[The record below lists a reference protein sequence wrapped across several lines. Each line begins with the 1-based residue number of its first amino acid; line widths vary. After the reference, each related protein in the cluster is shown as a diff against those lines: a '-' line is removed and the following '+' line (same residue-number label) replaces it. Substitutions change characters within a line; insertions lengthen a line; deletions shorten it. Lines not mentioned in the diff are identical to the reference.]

1 MKLQTKINRRFI
13 TLLLLVF
20 VVAGCGLYFIL
31 TAVIDFN
38 IDEILSNRAETVQAS
53 LHQNKMTLPFH
64 SPDQTIDIQPSN
76 GQSTERHFSDTTIY
90 AASEKS
96 MVPAR
101 KLVFPDRVN
110 GKTYTVTLVLSHLEA
125 DDFVGVAFWF
135 MLGTFALIIL
145 ALYYLNRKL
154 SVTIWNPFYRTLKE
168 LKDFRVD
175 QKAER
180 LLPSSTIDEFDQ
192 MNNVLNQ
199 MMRKMT
205 DDYANLKEFS
215 ENASH
220 EMQTPLAVVKSKLE
234 TLLTDRDLSE
244 DHRKQV
250 QTAYDAASRVSKLGQ
265 TLLLLSKIENNQFV
279 EKRPIDLSTLVAERL
294 DELDE
299 LLALRNIEVV
309 RDLQQP
315 FVVKMNPLLAD
326 LLVTNLLGNAIKHN
340 VNNGFVH
347 VTSKASQLIFRNTG
361 KALRSDPQNLFSRFA
376 KEGVTKDSS
385 GLGLSIVA
393 EICKVSTLSI
403 DYTCLEGVHCLTL
416 SFV

>member
-13 TLLLLVF
+13 ALLLLVF
-20 VVAGCGLYFIL
+20 MVVGCGLYFIL

-38 IDEILSNRAETVQAS
+38 IDEILSNRAETVQSS
-53 LHQNKMTLPFH
+53 LHQNKITLPFH

-76 GQSTERHFSDTTIY
+76 GQNVEQQFSDTTIY

-110 GKTYTVTLVLSHLEA
+110 GRTYKVTLVLSHLEA

-135 MLGTFALIIL
+135 MLGTFVLIIL
-145 ALYYLNRKL
+145 ALYFLNRKL
-154 SVTIWNPFYRTLKE
+154 SATIWNPFYRTLKE
-168 LKDFRVD
+168 LKDFKVD
-175 QKAER
+175 QKAVNR
-180 LLPSSTIDEFDQ
+180 LSSSTIDEFDQ

-205 DDYANLKEFS
+205 NDYANLKEFS

-234 TLLTDRDLSE
+234 VLLIDLNLSE
-244 DHRKQV
+244 EHRKQV
-250 QTAYDAASRVSKLGQ
+250 QTAYDAASQLSKLGQ
-265 TLLLLSKIENNQFV
+265 TLLLLSKIENNQFF
-279 EKRPIDLSTLVAERL
+279 EKQPINLNALVAERL

-299 LLALRNIEVV
+299 LLAHRNIEVV
-309 RDLQQP
+309 RDLQQS
-315 FVVKMNPLLAD
+315 FVVNMNSMLAD
-326 LLVTNLLGNAIKHN
+326 LLVNNLLGNAIKHN
-340 VNNGFVH
+340 VNNGFIH
-347 VTSKASQLIFRNTG
+347 VTSQSSRLIFSNTG
-361 KALRSDPQNLFSRFA
+361 KVLLGDSQSLFSRFA
-376 KEGVTKDSS
+376 KEGFTNDSS
-385 GLGLSIVA
+385 GLGLSIVS
-393 EICKVSTLSI
+393 EICKVSSLSI

-416 SFV
+416 SLS

>member
-1 MKLQTKINRRFI
+1 MKLQAKINRRFI

-31 TAVIDFN
+31 TAVINFN
-38 IDEILSNRAETVQAS
+38 IDEILSNRAETVQSS
-53 LHQNKMTLPFH
+53 LHQNKIALPFH

-76 GQSTERHFSDTTIY
+76 GKIAERQFSDTTIY

-101 KLVFPDRVN
+101 KLVFSDRVN
-110 GKTYTVTLVLSHLEA
+110 GKTYKVTLVLSHLEA

-135 MLGTFALIIL
+135 MLGTFVLIIL
-145 ALYYLNRKL
+145 ALYFLNRKL
-154 SVTIWNPFYRTLKE
+154 SATIWNPFYRTLKE
-168 LKDFRVD
+168 LKEFKVD
-175 QKAER
+175 QKTENG
-180 LLPSSTIDEFDQ
+180 LPSSTIDEFDQ

-234 TLLTDRDLSE
+234 TLLTDRSLSE

-250 QTAYDAASRVSKLGQ
+250 QTAYDATSRVSKLGQ
-265 TLLLLSKIENNQFV
+265 TLLLLSRIENNQFV
-279 EKRPIDLSTLVAERL
+279 EKLPIDLSTLVTERL
-294 DELDE
+294 DELAE

-309 RDLQQP
+309 RDLQRP
-315 FVVKMNPLLAD
+315 FVVNMNPLLAD
-326 LLVTNLLGNAIKHN
+326 LLATNLLGNAIKHN
-340 VNNGFVH
+340 VQNGFVH
-347 VTSKASQLIFRNTG
+347 VSSQASQLIFRNTG
-361 KALRSDPQNLFSRFA
+361 KVLQGDPQSLISRFA

-393 EICKVSTLSI
+393 EICKVSSLSI

-416 SFV
+416 SLR

>member
-20 VVAGCGLYFIL
+20 VVAGCGLYFTL
-31 TAVIDFN
+31 ATVIDSN

-53 LHQNKMTLPFH
+53 LHQYKIALPFH

-76 GQSTERHFSDTTIY
+76 EQSAERLFSDTTIY

-101 KLVFPDRVN
+101 KLVFPDRIN
-110 GKTYTVTLVLSHLEA
+110 GKTYKVTLVLSHLEA

-135 MLGTFALIIL
+135 MLGTFILIIL
-145 ALYYLNRKL
+145 ALYFLNRKL
-154 SVTIWNPFYRTLKE
+154 SATIWDPFYRTLKE
-168 LKDFRVD
+168 LTNFKVD
-175 QKAER
+175 QKTVKG
-180 LLPSSTIDEFDQ
+180 LPSSTIDEFDQ

-199 MMRKMT
+199 MIRKMT
-205 DDYANLKEFS
+205 DDYANLKQFS

-234 TLLTDRDLSE
+234 TLLTDRNLSE
-244 DHRKQV
+244 EHRKQV

-279 EKRPIDLSTLVAERL
+279 EKRSIDLSALVAERL

-309 RDLQQP
+309 RDLQQS
-315 FVVKMNPLLAD
+315 FVIDMNPLLAD

-340 VNNGFVH
+340 INNGFIR
-347 VTSKASQLIFRNTG
+347 VTSHSSTLIFRNTG
-361 KALRSDPQNLFSRFA
+361 KRLQGDPQSLFSRFA

-393 EICKVSTLSI
+393 EICKVSSLSI
-403 DYTCLEGVHCLTL
+403 DYTCLEDEHCLTL
-416 SFV
+416 FLQ